1 VRVRRTRNPRCT
13 TLVVCGEAVKIRIK
27 LLEHKNCKVM
37 AKLLKLRLPVALLAL
52 ALAPLAAPLLAPN
65 HPLTA
70 LLIRNFFARL
80 CHQDPARSFMVEG
93 SPVAVCVRCLGIYC
107 GAALAGLLRLGR
119 ASASRLLAV
128 ALLLNLLDVAAG
140 TLHWHGNLPLL
151 RLLLGLLLGVGAGAV
166 LLWPQ
171 GRFASRLSTGA

>member
-1 VRVRRTRNPRCT
+1 M
-13 TLVVCGEAVKIRIK
+13 VCGEAVKINIE
-27 LLEHKNCKVM
+27 LLEHKDCKVM
-37 AKLLKLRLPVALLAL
+37 PKLLKLGLSFALLAL

-80 CHQDPARSFMVEG
+80 CHQDPTRSFMVDG

-107 GAALAGLLRLGR
+107 GAALAGLLRTGR

-171 GRFASRLSTGA
+171 GRFASRLSTSA